1 MNNTTVI
8 RNADWVVGW
17 DEARGAHAYYRD
29 IDVAFTDTE
38 IVHVGASYD
47 GAADTE
53 IDGRDRLIIPGLVNL
68 HAHPADEAL
77 RKGITDETHSPGF
90 HHSSLYEFLGTFRND
105 AEGGR
110 ASVKVAIAELLMSG
124 CTTFTDLSAPYDGW
138 LDIVADSGIRG
149 VIAPGFRSAR
159 WYTPDG
165 HSLQYEW
172 NEDAGVKAFDNAT
185 KVIERAENHPS
196 GRLSGMVSPAQI
208 DTCTPEILR
217 DSFDYAEQE
226 NLPWQIHAAQSVTEF
241 QELQQRHGKTAVQFL
256 DSLGVLGDRSIIG
269 HAIFLDH
276 HPWLHWSSRTDLD
289 TLAEKGV
296 NVAHCPTVFARRGI
310 TLRTLGSY
318 IRKGVNV
325 CLGTDTYPHNFLEE
339 MRAAMMYARVIG
351 ETVADLDTSD
361 VFNVATIGGARAL
374 HRDDIGRL
382 ASGCKADLVS
392 IDLKHP
398 SMRPMREPIRSL
410 LYVACERAVRDVY
423 VDGRLVVE
431 DGKVLTIDYEA
442 ASEALEEAQKRSL
455 SHTPELDWDGRT
467 AEQLS
472 PMVFPIAGSNYPP
485 NE

>member
-1 MNNTTVI
+1 MTKTTVI

-17 DEARGAHAYYRD
+17 DEARDTHAYYRD
-29 IDVAFTDTE
+29 VDVAFTGKE
-38 IVHVGASYD
+38 VIHIGSSYD

-68 HAHPADEAL
+68 HSHPASEAL
-77 RKGITDETHSPGF
+77 RKGITDETRSPGF
-90 HHSSLYEFLGTFRND
+90 HHSSLYEFLTTFLND
-105 AEGGR
+105 PEGGR
-110 ASVKVAIAELLMSG
+110 ASVNVAIAELLMSG

-149 VIAPGFRSAR
+149 VIAPGFRSGR
-159 WYTPDG
+159 WYTRDG

-172 NEDAGVKAFDNAT
+172 NEDAGVKAFENAT
-185 KVIERAENHPS
+185 KLIELAENHPS
-196 GRLSGMVSPAQI
+196 GRLTGMVYPAQI

-217 DSFDYAEQE
+217 DSYDFAEQQK
-226 NLPWQIHAAQSVTEF
+226 LPWQIHAAQSVAEF
-241 QELQQRHGKTAVQFL
+241 HEMQQRHGKTAVQFL
-256 DSLGVLGDRSIIG
+256 DSLGVLDDRSILG

-276 HPWLHWSSRTDLD
+276 HPWLHWTSSTDLD
-289 TLAEKGV
+289 TLVEKGV
-296 NVAHCPTVFARRGI
+296 TVAHCPTVFARRGI

-339 MRAAMMYARVIG
+339 MRSAMMYARVIG
-351 ETVADLDTSD
+351 ETVTDLDTSD
-361 VFNVATIGGARAL
+361 VFNAATIGGAKAL

-382 ASGCKADLVS
+382 AKGCKADLVS
-392 IDLKHP
+392 IDLKNP

-423 VDGRLVVE
+423 VDGRQVVE

-442 ASEALEEAQKRSL
+442 ASEALEQAQRRSL
-455 SHTPELDWDGRT
+455 VHTPELDWAGRT
-467 AEQLS
+467 AGQLS
-472 PMVFPIAGSNYPP
+472 PMVFPIDGSNVSP
-485 NE
+485 NK